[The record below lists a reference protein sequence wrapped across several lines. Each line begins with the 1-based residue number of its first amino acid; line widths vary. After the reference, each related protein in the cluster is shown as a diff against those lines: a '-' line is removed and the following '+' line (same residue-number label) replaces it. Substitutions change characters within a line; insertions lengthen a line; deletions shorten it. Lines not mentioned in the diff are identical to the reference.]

1 MNRFL
6 FFYLGV
12 LFAAILLGA
21 IAGAT
26 HHPNILT
33 FSIVLALGAFA
44 LAGRAYD
51 VHMAGRTR
59 HINPE
64 GNDK

>member
-6 FFYLGV
+6 FFYLGM
-12 LFAAILLGA
+12 LFAAIALGVA
-21 IAGAT
+21 AGAT

-33 FSIVLALGAFA
+33 FAIVLALAAFA

-51 VHMAGRTR
+51 VHISRKDQIR
-59 HINPE
+59 
-64 GNDK
+64 

>member
-1 MNRFL
+1 MNPFI
-6 FFYLGV
+6 FFYFGL
-12 LFAAILLGA
+12 LFAAILLGV

-33 FSIVLALGAFA
+33 FSIVLALAAFA

-51 VHMAGRTR
+51 I
-59 HINPE
+59 HISRKDSNR
-64 GNDK
+64 